1 MDRSSKENP
10 AISNQLLANQPG
22 PGEKLFSQALFLQR
36 DAPGST
42 YVPPQRQAV
51 HRDHR
56 SQDCGESW
64 QALWSLDASTSLL
77 SPEHQS
83 KIKAAVST
91 GLCYRKRHTLGATTN
106 IKSNTWPCFRLEV
119 GATTTLVSIPE
130 SATAGIA
137 LNNLENS

>member
-1 MDRSSKENP
+1 MARKILPSATSFSP
-10 AISNQLLANQPG
+10 INQDLVKIFSGKLPLL
-22 PGEKLFSQALFLQR
+22 LQH
-36 DAPGST
+36 DAT

-77 SPEHQS
+77 SPEHQF

-91 GLCYRKRHTLGATTN
+91 GLCYRKRRTLGATTN
-106 IKSNTWPCFRLEV
+106 IKSNTWPFFRLEV

-130 SATAGIA
+130 SATGIA

>member
-1 MDRSSKENP
+1 MKLCFANHGGLRGQVHATHLIQIRQNKEHRMDRSGKENP
-10 AISNQLLANQPG
+10 SISNQLLANQPG
-22 PGEKLFSQALFLQR
+22 SSEKLFIFSQALLLLH
-36 DAPGST
+36 DAT

-91 GLCYRKRHTLGATTN
+91 GLCYRKRHV
-106 IKSNTWPCFRLEV
+106 TWY
-119 GATTTLVSIPE
+119 
-130 SATAGIA
+130 
-137 LNNLENS
+137 